1 MVIIIVLTT
10 MTIAAVNFSMSAER
24 NRAGARQVQSY
35 LAGARDR
42 AIYERKMVGVRFLLD
57 KNVPNSISSMI
68 YIEESD
74 YPPGPVVVVKDPTEP
89 NRNFCVLNVVNRRG
103 ETIGLDWKRLRE
115 RRMLRVGDRIRLP
128 AGKDGF
134 DYTIQALY
142 IWVDPADPDEIER
155 ERIDFEPDY
164 KGSIPSSGTPPS
176 FAPEDMELL
185 LPPVIRPNQEPMLL
199 PRGIVID
206 GNSAPNP
213 VDPTIIDSRSKLPRS
228 WTTLNDGRLDIM
240 FSPRGTV
247 TGRAASSGLI
257 HFYLAEAADVER
269 LNSLNIYRI
278 PSDTPYGTAD
288 GDDVIGDRILV
299 TVFPQTGA
307 ISSHSINPTDIYDPA
322 DLDGDGVTGDGVTP
336 EPDNRADDPYYY
348 AETGEVAGE

>member
-1 MVIIIVLTT
+1 M
-10 MTIAAVNFSMSAER
+10 
-24 NRAGARQVQSY
+24 
-35 LAGARDR
+35 
-42 AIYERKMVGVRFLLD
+42 
-57 KNVPNSISSMI
+57 
-68 YIEESD
+68 
-74 YPPGPVVVVKDPTEP
+74 
-89 NRNFCVLNVVNRRG
+89 
-103 ETIGLDWKRLRE
+103 
-115 RRMLRVGDRIRLP
+115 
-128 AGKDGF
+128 
-134 DYTIQALY
+134 
-142 IWVDPADPDEIER
+142 
-155 ERIDFEPDY
+155 
-164 KGSIPSSGTPPS
+164 
-176 FAPEDMELL
+176 
-185 LPPVIRPNQEPMLL
+185 
-199 PRGIVID
+199 
-206 GNSAPNP
+206 
-213 VDPTIIDSRSKLPRS
+213 
-228 WTTLNDGRLDIM
+228 NDGRLDIM

-307 ISSHSINPTDIYDPA
+307 ISSHPINPTDIYDPA